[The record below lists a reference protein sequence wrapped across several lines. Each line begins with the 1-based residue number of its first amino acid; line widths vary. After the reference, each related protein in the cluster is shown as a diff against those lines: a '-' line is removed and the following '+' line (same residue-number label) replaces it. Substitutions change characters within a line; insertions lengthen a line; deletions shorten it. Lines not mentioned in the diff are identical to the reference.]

1 MTVVVPAGSDVVIAD
16 TLVVFVTY
24 LLTYL
29 QLAKLKNNY
38 VRNEGEMPVP
48 VALLV
53 VSRYGDRIVWV

>member
-29 QLAKLKNNY
+29 LTAGKIEKQLRAQ
-38 VRNEGEMPVP
+38 
-48 VALLV
+48 
-53 VSRYGDRIVWV
+53 